1 MKMSN
6 IGVRK
11 EFHESGKYFRV
22 AAILTIVSI
31 TAGIAGFIAM
41 IFIFIAMGCLKR
53 ANYTLNNPLL
63 YEFRSKYIRGFIL
76 RICGMVVLITGVVNL
91 VFFLFFS
98 TSFPFQISLP
108 SYISL
113 SLPII
118 LMISGLVLIYIG
130 VAAEMKAWKNLK
142 IFFEN
147 NFKMFPADISDEAIK
162 GCDKLKTG
170 TLLISLWFLIV
181 PAIIGFIY
189 QVKGYFMLATLNKLS
204 IDDAPESSELQ
215 TALPKPQPVNNLERK
230 IKFCPNCGAK
240 LSALGKFCAFC
251 GSEIS

>member
-1 MKMSN
+1 MRMSN
-6 IGVRK
+6 ISVRK

-31 TAGIAGFIAM
+31 TAGIAGFIAI
-41 IFIFIAMGCLKR
+41 IFILIAMGCLKR
-53 ANYTLNNPLL
+53 ANYTLNNSSLH
-63 YEFRSKYIRGFIL
+63 EFRSKYIRGFIS

-91 VFFLFFS
+91 VFFFFFS
-98 TSFPFQISLP
+98 TSFPF
-108 SYISL
+108 YISL
-113 SLPII
+113 YLPII
-118 LMISGLVLIYIG
+118 LIISGLVLIYVG

-204 IDDAPESSELQ
+204 TDDAPESSELQ
-215 TALPKPQPVNNLERK
+215 TTLPKPQPANNLERK

-240 LSALGKFCAFC
+240 LSALGNFCALC
-251 GSEIS
+251 GSEIR